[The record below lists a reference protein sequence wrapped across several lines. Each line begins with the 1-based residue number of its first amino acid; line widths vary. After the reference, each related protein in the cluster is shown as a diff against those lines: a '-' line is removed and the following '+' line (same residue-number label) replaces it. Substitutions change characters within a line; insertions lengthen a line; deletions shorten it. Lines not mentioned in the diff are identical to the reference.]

1 MKRFIVV
8 VVYILFFF
16 IIPAHA
22 VPPACTLDNYFMKTE
37 GYKNHMLQK
46 MDSSINRER
55 NYTSLYPN
63 LYLSSGQYANNNTS
77 FTSIDNSF
85 VTFGLSMPL
94 YSGGLYSKQIKMN
107 DAQDALSFN
116 SLKEYKMNYLL
127 SLFSDVSNY
136 NYLIDQ
142 LVLSEKKLKN
152 QKRDIKIASHNERLG
167 YISRFE
173 FDIRTQRKSEI
184 ENEILNIKNSIEEKQ
199 KYIYYK
205 YKIPKENIKDISYL
219 DILNCNH
226 NGLLEI
232 LKEKVS
238 TEKDILSVEHE
249 INLSTLKPSV
259 YAGVNITPKN
269 RGTLSDVRFN
279 KANYSLSIS
288 VDVPLNIFFSKSIY
302 DKEYHLSLKKKQLR
316 YDDEFE
322 YYLNQKES
330 SERKLTSLQ
339 NELNFLKK
347 NIALKREKVKF
358 TYDRLKKNQDTII
371 EYYRQQEDLYLSEIL
386 MKKAE
391 REIEIYKIYIN
402 FIK

>member
-152 QKRDIKIASHNERLG
+152 QERDIKIASHNERLG

-173 FDIRTQRKSEI
+173 FDI
-184 ENEILNIKNSIEEKQ
+184 
-199 KYIYYK
+199 
-205 YKIPKENIKDISYL
+205 
-219 DILNCNH
+219 
-226 NGLLEI
+226 
-232 LKEKVS
+232 
-238 TEKDILSVEHE
+238 
-249 INLSTLKPSV
+249 
-259 YAGVNITPKN
+259 
-269 RGTLSDVRFN
+269 
-279 KANYSLSIS
+279 
-288 VDVPLNIFFSKSIY
+288 
-302 DKEYHLSLKKKQLR
+302 
-316 YDDEFE
+316 
-322 YYLNQKES
+322 
-330 SERKLTSLQ
+330 
-339 NELNFLKK
+339 
-347 NIALKREKVKF
+347 
-358 TYDRLKKNQDTII
+358 
-371 EYYRQQEDLYLSEIL
+371 
-386 MKKAE
+386 
-391 REIEIYKIYIN
+391 
-402 FIK
+402 

>member
-1 MKRFIVV
+1 
-8 VVYILFFF
+8 
-16 IIPAHA
+16 
-22 VPPACTLDNYFMKTE
+22 
-37 GYKNHMLQK
+37 
-46 MDSSINRER
+46 
-55 NYTSLYPN
+55 
-63 LYLSSGQYANNNTS
+63 
-77 FTSIDNSF
+77 
-85 VTFGLSMPL
+85 
-94 YSGGLYSKQIKMN
+94 
-107 DAQDALSFN
+107 
-116 SLKEYKMNYLL
+116 LL

-152 QKRDIKIASHNERLG
+152 QERDIKIASHNERLG

>member
-1 MKRFIVV
+1 MKRFMGVV
-8 VVYILFFF
+8 ISILCFF
-16 IIPAHA
+16 IISAHA
-22 VPPACTLDNYFMKTE
+22 EPPVCTLDNYFMKTE
-37 GYKNHMLQK
+37 GYKNHILQK
-46 MDSSINRER
+46 MDNSINRER
-55 NYTSLYPN
+55 NYTSLYPS

-77 FTSIDNSF
+77 FTTIDNSF

-94 YSGGLYSKQIKMN
+94 YSGDLYSNQIKMT
-107 DAQDALSFN
+107 DAQDVLSFN
-116 SLKEYKMNYLL
+116 SLKEYRMNYLL

-142 LVLSEKKLKN
+142 LVLSEQKLKN
-152 QKRDIKIASHNERLG
+152 QEYDIKISSHNERLG
-167 YISRFE
+167 YISK
-173 FDIRTQRKSEI
+173 FDLDMRTQRKSEI
-184 ENEILNIKNSIEEKQ
+184 ENEILNIKNEIEEKQ
-199 KYIYYK
+199 RYIYYK
-205 YKIPKENIKDISYL
+205 YKIPKENLKSISYL
-219 DILNCNH
+219 DILNYNH
-226 NGLLEI
+226 DGLLEI
-232 LKEKVS
+232 LKEKS
-238 TEKDILSVEHE
+238 LTEKQILSVEHE
-249 INLSTLKPSV
+249 ISLSTLKPSV
-259 YAGVNITPKN
+259 YAGVNITKN
-269 RGTLSDVRFN
+269 RGTLSDVRVN

-316 YDDEFE
+316 YDDELE

-347 NIALKREKVKF
+347 NITQKREKVKF

-371 EYYRQQEDLYLSEIL
+371 EYYRQQEDLYLSEVL
-386 MKKAE
+386 MKKTE

>member
-1 MKRFIVV
+1 
-8 VVYILFFF
+8 
-16 IIPAHA
+16 
-22 VPPACTLDNYFMKTE
+22 
-37 GYKNHMLQK
+37 
-46 MDSSINRER
+46 
-55 NYTSLYPN
+55 
-63 LYLSSGQYANNNTS
+63 
-77 FTSIDNSF
+77 
-85 VTFGLSMPL
+85 
-94 YSGGLYSKQIKMN
+94 
-107 DAQDALSFN
+107 
-116 SLKEYKMNYLL
+116 
-127 SLFSDVSNY
+127 
-136 NYLIDQ
+136 
-142 LVLSEKKLKN
+142 
-152 QKRDIKIASHNERLG
+152 
-167 YISRFE
+167 
-173 FDIRTQRKSEI
+173 
-184 ENEILNIKNSIEEKQ
+184 
-199 KYIYYK
+199 
-205 YKIPKENIKDISYL
+205 ISYL

-358 TYDRLKKNQDTII
+358 T
-371 EYYRQQEDLYLSEIL
+371 
-386 MKKAE
+386 
-391 REIEIYKIYIN
+391 
-402 FIK
+402 